1 MKPIQVNLLTTI
13 NENTVFKNN
22 EFIMNVRQDDA
33 EQ

>member
-1 MKPIQVNLLTTI
+1 MKPIQVNSNTTI